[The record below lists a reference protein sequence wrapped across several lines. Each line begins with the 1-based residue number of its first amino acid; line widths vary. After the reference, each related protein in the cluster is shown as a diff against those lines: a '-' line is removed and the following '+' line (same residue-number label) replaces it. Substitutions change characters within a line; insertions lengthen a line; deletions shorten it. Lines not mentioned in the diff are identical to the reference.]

1 MQINVRNCNNIA
13 SAQLTIEEEKLN
25 IRFAPNG
32 TGKSTISKAI
42 QFSSSDDHQSLAELL
57 PFKLREQNPENLAP
71 GVSGID
77 HIHSI
82 KIFNIFTMEHEVVII
97 SATWNFIKTSELI

>member
-57 PFKLREQNPENLAP
+57 PFKLREQNPENLGAVDLSWLVFDRH
-71 GVSGID
+71 G
-77 HIHSI
+77 
-82 KIFNIFTMEHEVVII
+82 K
-97 SATWNFIKTSELI
+97 EL